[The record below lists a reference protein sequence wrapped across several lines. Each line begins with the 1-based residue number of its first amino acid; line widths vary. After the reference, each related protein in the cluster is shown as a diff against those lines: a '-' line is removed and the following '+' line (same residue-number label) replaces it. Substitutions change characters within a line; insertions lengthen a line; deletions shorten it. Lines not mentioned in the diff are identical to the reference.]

1 MADINEKLRGE
12 FEAWARKNSM
22 DMEYR
27 NIPGVGQFYQCPR
40 TLLAFE
46 VWQASREAQ
55 VIELPDQ
62 YKYADPGEAVHVIID
77 CRSAIEAA
85 GVKVKS

>member
-46 VWQASREAQ
+46 VWQASREAL
-55 VIELPDQ
+55 VIELPKAWQ
-62 YKYADPGEAVHVIID
+62 TNVGAMLTPNGV
-77 CRSAIEAA
+77 RFAIQEA
-85 GVKVKS
+85 GVKVKP